1 MKRSALALCSVAAA
15 VSTVLT
21 TSAVSTAAGSATAAR
36 AVTVVASGLNNPRG
50 LVFVNGVLY
59 VAEAGAGG
67 GACMKSAYAEPPGSE
82 ICYGATGALARIVNG
97 KAQTIVG
104 NLASASGPG
113 GFAAT
118 GPDGLAA
125 AGTTLYTPITY
136 SPEVAPSQDLPAPL
150 ATLLHNQFGRLLA
163 YPIGG
168 ATTAVADVGGFDYT
182 WSNLHKS
189 ADPGQFPDANPYGV
203 VALGDGIEYV
213 ADAGSNTVDL
223 VNKSAV
229 AIRGYIPNPK
239 SSDAVP
245 TCVVAR
251 DGVLYVGELAG
262 VGNPPGSANIWQ
274 ITPGHEP
281 ALWKS
286 GFTSLTSCTFA
297 PNGTFYATEFQTAG
311 FTSSNPAGDVVK
323 ITPAGQVSHLGVG
336 SLDDPGGVTVG
347 PNGML
352 YVSNWSIAPGNDA
365 HGPVG
370 QIVTLAG

>member
-1 MKRSALALCSVAAA
+1 MKRSTLALCSLAVA
-15 VSTVLT
+15 VSTVWS
-21 TSAVSTAAGSATAAR
+21 TSAVSAAADSRTAAR
-36 AVTVVASGLNNPRG
+36 ALTVVASGLNNPRG

-67 GACMKSAYAEPPGSE
+67 GACMNSAYAEPPGSE

-97 KAQTIVG
+97 RAQTIVG

-113 GFAAT
+113 GFGAT

-125 AGTTLYTPITY
+125 AGTTLYTPMTF
-136 SPEVAPSQDLPAPL
+136 SPAVAPTHDAPAPL
-150 ATLLHNQFGRLLA
+150 VTLLQSQFGRLLA

-168 ATTAVADVGGFDYT
+168 ATTAVADVGAFDYN
-182 WSNLHKS
+182 WSNLHRD
-189 ADPGQFPDANPYGV
+189 AVPGQFPDANPYGV
-203 VALGDGIEYV
+203 VALGNGIEYV
-213 ADAGSNTVDL
+213 ADAGSDTVDL
-223 VNKSAV
+223 VNQTAV
-229 AIRGYIPNPK
+229 AVRGFIPNPK
-239 SSDAVP
+239 ASDAVP
-245 TCVVAR
+245 TCVAAR
-251 DGVLYVGELAG
+251 NGVLYVGELAG
-262 VGNPPGSANIWQ
+262 VGNPPGSASIWQ
-274 ITPGHEP
+274 ITSGHEP
-281 ALWKS
+281 ALWRS

-336 SLDDPGGVTVG
+336 ALDDPGGVTVG

-352 YVSNWSIAPGNDA
+352 YVSNWSIAPGSDA